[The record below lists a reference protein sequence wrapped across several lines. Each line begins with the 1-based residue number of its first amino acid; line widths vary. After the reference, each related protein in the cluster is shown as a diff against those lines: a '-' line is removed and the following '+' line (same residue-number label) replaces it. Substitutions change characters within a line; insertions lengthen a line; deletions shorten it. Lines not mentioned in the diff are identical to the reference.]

1 MNKKK
6 KGFTLIELL
15 AVIVIL
21 AVIALIAT
29 PAVTHII
36 ESSKKNSAEEYAEA
50 ITKVAINYYNSL
62 LVENNEVL
70 ALDLKDK
77 EIDMT
82 GTRPDKGRTYFSSK
96 GFISATMYYS
106 GYCLEVDETWYAIK
120 KQLLMRR

>member
-29 PAVTHII
+29 PSVTHII
-36 ESSKKNSAEEYAEA
+36 ESSRKNSAEEYAEA

>member
-21 AVIALIAT
+21 AVIAT

-36 ESSKKNSAEEYAEA
+36 ESTRKNSAEEYAEA
-50 ITKVAINYYNSL
+50 INKVAINYYNSL
-62 LVENNEVL
+62 LVEKNEVL